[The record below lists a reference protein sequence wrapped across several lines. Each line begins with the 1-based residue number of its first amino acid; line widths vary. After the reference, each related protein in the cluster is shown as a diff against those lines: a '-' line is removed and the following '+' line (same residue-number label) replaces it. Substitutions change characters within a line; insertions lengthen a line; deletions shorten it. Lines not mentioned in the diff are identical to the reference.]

1 MKTLVNLLTV
11 YLSLFTATGVFIH
24 DGRIDRAV
32 TSTAQPGQAIHAKKL
47 PNKNPVPDSGPD
59 PHTHPT
65 HASAGLKGFSQKT
78 NPNPSYP
85 PRDAQKM
92 KKYLQQNI
100 EPRGRHAFDN
110 YNLPVVE

>member
-1 MKTLVNLLTV
+1 MQQFIKSFTV
-11 YLSLFTATGVFIH
+11 FISLFTATGVFIH
-24 DGRIDRAV
+24 DGRIDRSL
-32 TSTAQPGQAIHAKKL
+32 TTGTQPVQSVHAKKA
-47 PNKNPVPDSGPD
+47 PVKNPVPDSGPD

-65 HASAGLKGFSQKT
+65 HASAGLKAFGQKT
-78 NPNPSYP
+78 NPNQSYP
-85 PRDAQKM
+85 PREQKM